1 MSVKGR
7 GQPGIYPGTPA
18 ASSALGL
25 TDDDLTRLD
34 LDDLIELPLGT
45 AGDPSEPRA
54 EQTAERPGN
63 GPDPKA
69 PVDFTTL
76 DLEQLLSLS
85 VSSDA
90 EDDQI
95 DEAKTKD
102 DATDEASDAVD
113 QSGEGQAGNGGGANQ
128 VLELQ
133 VEPVE
138 WLWQE
143 DDFTLSAGG
152 YGFYDPGVDPTAGA
166 QSLQFGG
173 GTPSPLGNLPVPG
186 AIPPSPPSPSNP
198 IQTWFTPFA
207 IDMADGTVGESW
219 SVADAVGRVTA
230 SGADAQ
236 VSFGLVDDAGGRFAI
251 DSETG
256 EVSIVAGPFDFTAQS
271 GYTIVVEAS
280 DGGRTL
286 QQSFTIQ
293 VSPSDLDALG
303 QPGDQTLVGAGANF
317 VDVLFGGAGND
328 SLSGLNNNDQLYGGS
343 GDDLLVGGNQDDMLF
358 GGSGDDVLL
367 GGNHDDQLYGG
378 TGADALYG
386 ENHDDVLFGGGGDDQ
401 LFGGDGS
408 DWLDGEGGQDW
419 LDGGAGSDVL
429 IGGADDDVLVWDAAD
444 HRFDGGDG
452 DDELL
457 VVAGDIDL
465 SAFAGQVVSIESV
478 NLLSDPGANT
488 LTLTAADV
496 LDITDNGL
504 LSVLGDGQDRVV
516 SDPGWTLA
524 QVDTNGFQ
532 LYVASVG
539 LDEVAG
545 LLLGPGVQFD
555 PQDGG

>member
-1 MSVKGR
+1 M
-7 GQPGIYPGTPA
+7 
-18 ASSALGL
+18 
-25 TDDDLTRLD
+25 
-34 LDDLIELPLGT
+34 ELPLGT

-54 EQTAERPGN
+54 EQTAERPADRPGHTQ
-63 GPDPKA
+63 PI
-69 PVDFTTL
+69 DFTTL

-85 VSSDA
+85 VSGDA
-90 EDDQI
+90 EDHEI
-95 DEAKTKD
+95 DEAKTED
-102 DATDEASDAVD
+102 NAPAEGSDAED
-113 QSGEGQAGNGGGANQ
+113 QSGDGEAGPGGGANP

-143 DDFTLSAGG
+143 DDLALSAGDD
-152 YGFYDPGVDPTAGA
+152 GFFDSGVAPAAGA
-166 QSLQFGG
+166 QSLQLGG
-173 GTPSPLGNLPVPG
+173 GPQSPLGNLPVPG
-186 AIPPSPPSPSNP
+186 AIPPGPASPPDP

-207 IDMADGTVGESW
+207 IDMIDGTVGESW
-219 SVADAVGRVTA
+219 AVADAVGRVTA
-230 SGADAQ
+230 SGAGAP
-236 VSFGLVDDAGGRFAI
+236 VSFVLVDDAGGRFAI
-251 DSETG
+251 DGATG
-256 EVSIVAGPFDFTAQS
+256 QVSIVAGPFDFAAQS

-280 DGGRTL
+280 DGGQTL

-303 QPGDQTLVGAGANF
+303 QPGDQTLASAGANI
-317 VDVLFGGAGND
+317 VDVLFGGAGHD
-328 SLSGLNNNDQLYGGS
+328 SLSGLNNNDELYGGS
-343 GDDLLVGGNQDDMLF
+343 GDDLLVGGNHDDVLF

-367 GGNHDDQLYGG
+367 GGNHNDQLYGG

-386 ENHDDVLFGGGGDDQ
+386 ENQDDVLFGGGDGDQ

-408 DWLDGEGGQDW
+408 DWLYGEGGDDW
-419 LDGGAGSDVL
+419 LDGGDGSDAL
-429 IGGADDDVLVWDAAD
+429 IGGAGDDVLVWDAAD
-444 HRFDGGDG
+444 HRLDGGDG
-452 DDELL
+452 EDELL

-478 NLLSDPGANT
+478 NLMSDPGANT
-488 LTLTAADV
+488 LTLTVADV

-516 SDPGWTLA
+516 SEPGWTLA

-545 LLLGPGVQFD
+545 LLLGPGVQLD